1 MWITFVKSFFFV
13 ELKKLGGVFSFS
25 PSLPCPKEEKAL
37 KTPTTFDLKDP
48 SPPLKFLAQTKRGRL
63 FSYIIVKSECV
74 WFFCFFCPFSS
85 LEFHGN
91 RKCRIQSE
99 MRKSMFR
106 DLYRAS
112 PHNKQ
117 VKRHTRRKS
126 VSPPSHFGFPY
137 IISVIVS

>member
-74 WFFCFFCPFSS
+74 WFFVFSVHFPLS
-85 LEFHGN
+85 NFMGTG
-91 RKCRIQSE
+91 SVA
-99 MRKSMFR
+99 S
-106 DLYRAS
+106 RA
-112 PHNKQ
+112 K
-117 VKRHTRRKS
+117 
-126 VSPPSHFGFPY
+126 
-137 IISVIVS
+137 